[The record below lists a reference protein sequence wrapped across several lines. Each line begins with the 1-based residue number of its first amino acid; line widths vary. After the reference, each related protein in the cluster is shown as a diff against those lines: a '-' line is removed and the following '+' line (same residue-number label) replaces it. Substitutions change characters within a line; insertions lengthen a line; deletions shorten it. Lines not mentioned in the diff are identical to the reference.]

1 MHHCNE
7 AQFSPWLL
15 LLLTLQI
22 RIVLQS
28 LVKAGK
34 CRAPGDAGA
43 TLGYQTPTQSRAGVT
58 WVLLPVDVASRYLY
72 SSLLSVM
79 NVGVTTCIQGK
90 IVFCA
95 FWYLVPRYTS
105 SVFQP
110 RKKNRLVVVFFV
122 VVLFLFFLNFN
133 SLLSKYRQLNNCFT
147 S

>member
-34 CRAPGDAGA
+34 CQAPGDAGA

-58 WVLLPVDVASRYLY
+58 WVLPACECCQSVPV
-72 SSLLSVM
+72 LLSTFSYECWGHHLHLGENCVLCFL
-79 NVGVTTCIQGK
+79 VSCSEVHQFCLSTKKKKQTCG
-90 IVFCA
+90 
-95 FWYLVPRYTS
+95 
-105 SVFQP
+105 
-110 RKKNRLVVVFFV
+110 VFFV
-122 VVLFLFFLNFN
+122 FGLFFFLNFN